1 MLADKIRPL
10 IVRTKITLKIAQIT
24 EWEGKKVRHKPPLSL
39 YVLHLVPDVNF
50 NSNSVVPFLITCI
63 QSYIQ
68 NVGFIFIIYMYSSA
82 LILINF
88 EGKLHSH
95 NEIMN

>member
-50 NSNSVVPFLITCI
+50 NSNPSGTLFDNMH
-63 QSYIQ
+63 S
-68 NVGFIFIIYMYSSA
+68 
-82 LILINF
+82 ILHPKCGVYF
-88 EGKLHSH
+88 YHLHVL
-95 NEIMN
+95 